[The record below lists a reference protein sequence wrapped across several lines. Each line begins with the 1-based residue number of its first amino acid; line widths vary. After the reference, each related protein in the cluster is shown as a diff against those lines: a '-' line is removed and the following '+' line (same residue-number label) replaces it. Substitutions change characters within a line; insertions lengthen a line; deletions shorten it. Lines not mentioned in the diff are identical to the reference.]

1 MAEDGGPDGPGQEPL
16 LEVWLNRATDPSM
29 PEENWECIQ
38 RFCDRVNTD
47 PKGPSLAPLLLAH
60 KIQSPQEREA
70 LHALT
75 VLETCINHCGERFHD
90 EVAKFRFLNE
100 LIKVLSPKYLGAW
113 STEKVKKRV
122 TEIMFSW
129 TVWFPEE
136 VKIRD
141 AYQMLKKQGIIK
153 QDPKLPEDKILP
165 PPSPRPKSTIFD
177 SDEEK
182 SKLLAK
188 LLKSSHAD
196 DLEAANRLIK
206 SMIKEDQEKCE
217 KVSRRASAIDEVHST
232 VNQLKEMLSSY
243 RRQDLTQPNQE
254 ILRGLYERCEKLR
267 PTLFRLAS
275 DTVDDDDA
283 LAEILKA
290 NDQLTQGVLLY
301 KEVVEGQK
309 SNGSRNSDDAAGAP
323 GCSRSSQDSRDSRD
337 SRGTIKSYTLIDF
350 SELDSGSVGEP
361 TAPAGSDSGLSSLC
375 LLKEELAVLGLNS
388 PPASLQTAPQFG
400 DTKVTGQNGW
410 KELSSTPSQ
419 IPPGPCRAR
428 MTNGSVGSRSP
439 EKNVPLGLGEPQVSP
454 QGQSFPWNLLPLKV
468 PSQDPLPAP
477 PQEASL
483 PDRPWETKSS
493 GAPSQLES
501 LDASL
506 AQLFVPLGS
515 IKPSRLPPITVYD
528 RNGLKAMLHFSLA
541 EAAPGH
547 PEVQALVLS
556 MLSTAPQPVG
566 DIVFQAAVPKAM
578 RVKLQPA
585 SSSKLPPFSPFLP
598 PVVISQVL
606 LLANPHKEPVRLRY
620 KLTFTQ
626 GGQPFSEVG
635 EVNTFPEPELWGT
648 I

>member
-1 MAEDGGPDGPGQEPL
+1 MAEDGGPDPPGQGQL
-16 LEVWLNRATDPSM
+16 LELWLNRATDPSV

-47 PKGPSLAPLLLAH
+47 PKGPFLAPLLLAH

-75 VLETCINHCGERFHD
+75 VLETCVNHCGESFHG

-113 STEKVKKRV
+113 STEKVKVRV

-165 PPSPRPKSTIFD
+165 PPSPRPKSSIFD

-217 KVSRRASAIDEVHST
+217 KVTRRVSTIDEVRST

-243 RRQDLTQPNQE
+243 QRQDLTQPNQE
-254 ILRGLYERCEKLR
+254 ALQGLYERCEKLR

-309 SNGSRNSDDAAGAP
+309 SNGSQNPNAAAGAP
-323 GCSRSSQDSRDSRD
+323 DWSPSSQASRDSK
-337 SRGTIKSYTLIDF
+337 GTIKSYTLIDF
-350 SELDSGSVGEP
+350 SELDSGLVGEP
-361 TAPAGSDSGLSSLC
+361 TAPAGPNSDLSSLC
-375 LLKEELAVLGLNS
+375 LLEEELAAFGLNS
-388 PPASLQTAPQFG
+388 PSASRQLAPQFG
-400 DTKVTGQNGW
+400 DPQVTGQNGW
-410 KELSSTPSQ
+410 KELSSTPSPT
-419 IPPGPCRAR
+419 PPGPCRAR
-428 MTNGSVGSRSP
+428 MTNGSIGSRSP
-439 EKNVPLGLGEPQVSP
+439 GKNVPLGLGEPQVSP
-454 QGQSFPWNLLPLKV
+454 QGQQFPWNLPPPKV
-468 PSQDPLPAP
+468 PSQDLLAASPLDT
-477 PQEASL
+477 SL
-483 PDRPWETKSS
+483 SDRPWETKSA
-493 GAPSQLES
+493 GTPSQPES

-506 AQLFVPLGS
+506 AHLFVPLGS

-528 RNGLKAMLHFSLA
+528 RNGFKAMLHFSLA

-547 PEVQALVLS
+547 PEVQAMVLS